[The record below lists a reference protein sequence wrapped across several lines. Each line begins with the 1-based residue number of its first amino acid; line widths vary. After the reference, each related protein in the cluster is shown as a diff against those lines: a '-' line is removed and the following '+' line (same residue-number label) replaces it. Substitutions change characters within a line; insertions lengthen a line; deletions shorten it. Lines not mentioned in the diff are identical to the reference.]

1 LTSSPSWLN
10 WGKRRKQMV
19 RHEKKT
25 GYVLSAWDRISI
37 YIDKNIRPLL
47 RNAAMEDCIP
57 AVELVYNFICDS

>member
-1 LTSSPSWLN
+1 
-10 WGKRRKQMV
+10 MV